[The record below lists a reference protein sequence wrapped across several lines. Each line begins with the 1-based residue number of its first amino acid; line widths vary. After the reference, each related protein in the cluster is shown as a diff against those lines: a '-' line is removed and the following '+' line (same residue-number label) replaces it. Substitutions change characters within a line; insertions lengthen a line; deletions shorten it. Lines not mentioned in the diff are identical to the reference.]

1 MATYAL
7 INPINS
13 VETIEN
19 VIVASP
25 ETAATY
31 LAPEG
36 DYDYVINISELDP
49 TPGIGWSYD
58 PGMDSFSPPPEDFEG
73 ELEAALYAVDAAI
86 EAAVLAYLACDSG
99 QRSSAVGS
107 VLSNLSLSESEEEQ
121 LLMSAVTDFLALAAG
136 E

>member
-7 INPINS
+7 IKPISN
-13 VETIEN
+13 VETIDN

-25 ETAATY
+25 ETASTY

-36 DYDYVINISELDP
+36 DYDYVIDISVLDP

-58 PGMDSFSPPPEDFEG
+58 SGEDSFSPPPEDFEG
-73 ELEAALYAVDAAI
+73 ELEAALYAIDTAI
-86 EAAVLAYLACDSG
+86 ESAVLAYLSASSG
-99 QRSSAVGS
+99 DRSTAVGN
-107 VLSNLSLSESEEEQ
+107 VLSNLSLSESIEEQ
-121 LLMSAVTDFLALAAG
+121 DLMSEVVAFLELAAG